1 MWNPKADFVDALE
14 SYVKAELRVSGES
27 ADYNTDAIRIV
38 DARNHLFSNV
48 GRQQTDQELGIYAI
62 RDLCRVDENTL
73 ETVPDRM
80 RFQSIARE
88 YFD

>member
-1 MWNPKADFVDALE
+1 MWNPKTDFVDALE
-14 SYVKAELRVSGES
+14 SYVKAELRVSGEP

>member
-14 SYVKAELRVSGES
+14 NYVKAELRVSGEP